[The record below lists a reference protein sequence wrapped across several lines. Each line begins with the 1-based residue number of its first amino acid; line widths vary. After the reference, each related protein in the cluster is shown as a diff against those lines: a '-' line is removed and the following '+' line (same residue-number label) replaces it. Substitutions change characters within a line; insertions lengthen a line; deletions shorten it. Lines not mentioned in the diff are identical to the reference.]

1 VNVVVLAKYVPNPT
15 GTPELGPDNLL
26 VREGVEGSLDPGDEP
41 AIEAALE
48 VIEKTDGEV
57 TVVSMGPEPAMDAVR
72 KALSIGVHKGVLVT
86 DDALRG
92 ADTLVTATVL
102 SAAIQ
107 LQEFDLIFAAV
118 ESTDGYTGT
127 FPQTLAEFLGIPALT
142 FARSFELTDGGI
154 KIERQTET
162 GYQVVE
168 SALPALVTVTAG
180 ATTPRYPTL
189 KGIMA
194 AKQKPVE
201 RPSLADLGLTPE
213 TVKPTQSVSGI
224 SPAPE
229 RKAGEVVED
238 GEEAVQKVVSLL
250 KEAKV
255 I

>member
-48 VIEKTDGEV
+48 VVEKNGGEV

-72 KALSIGVHKGVLVT
+72 KALSVGAHKGVLVT

-92 ADTLVTATVL
+92 SDTLATATVL

-107 LQEFDLIFAAV
+107 LQEFDLVIAAV

-127 FPQTLAEFLGIPALT
+127 LPQTLAEFLGVPALT
-142 FARSFELTDGGI
+142 FARKFELTDGGI
-154 KIERQTET
+154 KIERQTEN

-168 SALPALVTVTAG
+168 SSLPALVTVTAG
-180 ATTPRYPTL
+180 ATQPRYPTL
-189 KGIMA
+189 KGIMQ
-194 AKQKPVE
+194 AKTKPVE
-201 RPSLADLGLTPE
+201 RPSLADLGLTAE
-213 TVKPTQSVSGI
+213 SVEPTQNVASVE
-224 SPAPE
+224 PAPE
-229 RKAGEVVED
+229 RKAGEVLED
-238 GEEAVQKVVSLL
+238 GEEAVTKVVDLL

>member
-1 VNVVVLAKYVPNPT
+1 MKVVVLAKYVPNPT

-48 VIEKTDGEV
+48 VTEKAGGEV

-72 KALSIGVHKGVLVT
+72 KALSVGVHKGVLVT

-107 LQEFDLIFAAV
+107 LQEFDLVFAAV

-127 FPQTLAEFLGIPALT
+127 LPQTLAEFLGIPALT
-142 FARSFELTDGGI
+142 FARKFELTDGGI
-154 KIERQTET
+154 KIERQTES

-189 KGIMA
+189 KGIMQ

-201 RPSLADLGLTPE
+201 QHSLADLGLAAE
-213 TVKPTQSVSGI
+213 SAQATQTVSGVQ
-224 SPAPE
+224 PAPE
-229 RKAGEVVED
+229 RQAGEVVED
-238 GEEAVQKVVSLL
+238 GEAAVERVVQLL